1 MQRVMPSVSYILTR
15 FLTYCAHTR
24 ASMPDTGEAVVA
36 TRMIECVRDMSYESW
51 PSHSGR
57 RQKSCTA
64 LPRW

>member
-1 MQRVMPSVSYILTR
+1 MT
-15 FLTYCAHTR
+15 
-24 ASMPDTGEAVVA
+24 SMPETGEAVVA

-51 PSHSGR
+51 PSQRGS